1 MRCGRGP
8 HPHQQCPARDVQCNK
23 CKHKGHFAA
32 HCRSKSVAKVADSQV
47 HEEEFDD
54 IAYLSTLGTQDANV
68 WTCTIQVN
76 NQDVS
81 FKVDTGAEVTV
92 ISKDVSKALGLDAL
106 QPPTKN
112 LYGPDQSPFEVVG
125 ETTVRLA
132 YTDKQCIQAIFVL
145 QKVKHNLLGLPAIRA
160 LHVLSHVEH
169 VSQPITGQTPIPDQF
184 PSLFTGLGTFKGD
197 NYVIQLKPD
206 AKPFALHTPHNVPIP
221 LRTKVQAELSCMQSL
236 GVISPVEEPTEWCAG
251 MVVVPKPSSALRIC
265 VDYRQLNESVLR
277 EVHPLPKV
285 DVTLAQLAGAT
296 IFSKLDANCG
306 FWQIPLSEESHN
318 LTTFITPF
326 GRYAFNKLPF
336 GISSA
341 PDHFQRR
348 INQIL
353 AGQEGALCHMDDVL
367 IFGHTQQEHDSRV
380 NAVLTKIQAAG
391 LTLNTDKCEFNKT

>member
-1 MRCGRGP
+1 MRCGRGT
-8 HPHQQCPARDVQCNK
+8 HPRQQCPARNVQCNK
-23 CKHKGHFAA
+23 CTHKGHFAA
-32 HCRSKSVAKVADSQV
+32 HCRSKSVAEVTDSQV

-112 LYGPDQSPFEVVG
+112 LYGPDQSPLEVVG
-125 ETTVRLA
+125 ETPVRLA
-132 YTDKQCIQAIFVL
+132 YRDKQCIQAIFVL

-160 LHVLSHVEH
+160 LHVLSQVDH

-206 AKPFALHTPHNVPIP
+206 AKPFALHTPRNVPIP
-221 LRTKVQAELSCMQSL
+221 LRTKVQAELSRMQSL

-251 MVVVPKPSSALRIC
+251 MVVVPKL
-265 VDYRQLNESVLR
+265 
-277 EVHPLPKV
+277 
-285 DVTLAQLAGAT
+285 
-296 IFSKLDANCG
+296 
-306 FWQIPLSEESHN
+306 
-318 LTTFITPF
+318 
-326 GRYAFNKLPF
+326 
-336 GISSA
+336 
-341 PDHFQRR
+341 
-348 INQIL
+348 
-353 AGQEGALCHMDDVL
+353 
-367 IFGHTQQEHDSRV
+367 
-380 NAVLTKIQAAG
+380 
-391 LTLNTDKCEFNKT
+391 